1 MAPTYGNHQ
10 WSLEQRIKSLGDDWV
25 PDRFDVISIWSYKDE
40 CKLCKRVIG
49 LPGEIIEIRAGEII
63 INGGRLNDTFG
74 TGKMATETR
83 TETSTG
89 RILFKYT
96 APDNV
101 SPGSYCSTAAL
112 YILTGLVAFAA
123 MIAICFDWYYFQITA
138 IGTNPNDNTDSTTCQ
153 VDMRLY
159 LNAGM
164 CFPLSTDTC
173 FWFNNNIWQLLAIS
187 TNTGI

>member
-1 MAPTYGNHQ
+1 MAKMVRLLFGSTWVGRTLRVLTLLTIFGYPFMYHYRLVYIDGSSMAPTYGNRQ

-101 SPGSYCSTAAL
+101 SPTVIKSGYVWIIGDNRSESL
-112 YILTGLVAFAA
+112 YGHFPIKDIRGKLV
-123 MIAICFDWYYFQITA
+123 
-138 IGTNPNDNTDSTTCQ
+138 
-153 VDMRLY
+153 LY
-159 LNAGM
+159 
-164 CFPLSTDTC
+164 
-173 FWFNNNIWQLLAIS
+173 
-187 TNTGI
+187 